1 MAIEVI
7 KPGLATTVQDAGR
20 PGYYNF
26 GIPLSGALD
35 QYALRVANLL
45 VGNEESAA
53 LLEATLL
60 APELVFRAPAVVA
73 IAGAEATPKINGEA
87 RPRNE
92 SFPVKADDHLTF
104 DFMKSGARGYI
115 AVAGGIDVPVVLGSR
130 SLYGL
135 GALGGFSG
143 RKLAAGDVLF
153 IGKPRLGA
161 RAGRALPADLTP
173 IYPRSLELRV
183 VTGLY
188 FHRLTEEAAK
198 TFFEDTWA
206 VAPEADRIGYRY
218 RKGRPLSFRERK
230 QPFGAGS
237 DPSNIVDAGYPYGSI
252 QVPGGLRADRSASR
266 RRVRRRLCYD
276 RHGDQRRYGPHRTDA
291 TKQSCGFRRGGHDD
305 SAKGARRVQDPRSAI
320 AIGAVRV
327 SKSVGTALSRCRAA
341 SAMCRRLRNC
351 QAAVTAVRQVSIAA
365 ARSVRCVRAEVRWRW
380 TLKVL

>member
-7 KPGLATTVQDAGR
+7 KPGLATTIQDAGR
-20 PGYYNF
+20 PGYYNI

-53 LLEATLL
+53 VLEATLL
-60 APELVFRAPAVVA
+60 APELVFRAPTIVA
-73 IAGAEATPKINGEA
+73 IAGAEATPKINGES

-92 SFPVKADDHLTF
+92 SFAVKADDHLTF
-104 DFMKSGARGYI
+104 DFIRSGARSYI

-135 GALGGFSG
+135 GALGGFAG
-143 RKLAAGDVLF
+143 RKLAAGDVLPV
-153 IGKPRLGA
+153 GKSRPSSS
-161 RAGRALPADLTP
+161 AGRALLGDLTP
-173 IYPRSLELRV
+173 TYPRSLELRV

-188 FHRLTEEAAK
+188 FHRLTEEAANA
-198 TFFEDTWA
+198 FFEDTWT

-252 QVPGGLRADRSASR
+252 QVPGGIEPIVLHRDAVSGGGYAMIGTVISADMDRVAQMQPNNVARFIEVDLATALKARAEYKAREARLRSA
-266 RRVRRRLCYD
+266 L
-276 RHGDQRRYGPHRTDA
+276 
-291 TKQSCGFRRGGHDD
+291 F
-305 SAKGARRVQDPRSAI
+305 
-320 AIGAVRV
+320 
-327 SKSVGTALSRCRAA
+327 
-341 SAMCRRLRNC
+341 M
-351 QAAVTAVRQVSIAA
+351 
-365 ARSVRCVRAEVRWRW
+365 
-380 TLKVL
+380 

>member
-7 KPGLATTVQDAGR
+7 KPGLATTIQDAGR
-20 PGYYNF
+20 PGYYNI

-53 LLEATLL
+53 VLEATLL
-60 APELVFRAPAVVA
+60 APELVFRAPAIVA
-73 IAGAEATPKINGEA
+73 IAGAEATPKINGEP

-92 SFPVKADDHLTF
+92 SFAVKADDHLTF
-104 DFMKSGARGYI
+104 DFMKSGARSYI

-135 GALGGFSG
+135 GALGGFAG
-143 RKLAAGDVLF
+143 RKLAAGDVLPV
-153 IGKPRLGA
+153 GKSRRGA
-161 RAGRALPADLTP
+161 SAGRALPSDLTP
-173 IYPRSLELRV
+173 TYPRSLELRI

-198 TFFEDTWA
+198 AFFEDTWT

-252 QVPGGLRADRSASR
+252 QVPGGIEPIVLHRDAVSGGGYAMIGTVISADMDRVAQMQPNNLARFVEADMATALKARAEYKAREARLRSA
-266 RRVRRRLCYD
+266 
-276 RHGDQRRYGPHRTDA
+276 
-291 TKQSCGFRRGGHDD
+291 
-305 SAKGARRVQDPRSAI
+305 
-320 AIGAVRV
+320 
-327 SKSVGTALSRCRAA
+327 LS
-341 SAMCRRLRNC
+341 
-351 QAAVTAVRQVSIAA
+351 T
-365 ARSVRCVRAEVRWRW
+365 
-380 TLKVL
+380 